1 MTHKS
6 GVSRKTQKMTI
17 LIIAAIIV
25 MVAVALVLWLTVFR
39 SQEKSYRATF
49 VSTAPRTFLAMGIEE
64 PETENDTEAI
74 FVSER
79 ARETGARC

>member
-17 LIIAAIIV
+17 LIIAAIVV
-25 MVAVALVLWLTVFR
+25 MVAVALTLWLTVFR
-39 SQEKSYRATF
+39 TQEKSYRATF
-49 VSTAPRTFLAMGIEE
+49 VSTAPVTFLAMGIEE
-64 PETENDTEAI
+64 SETDDTEAI
-74 FVSER
+74 FVSDR